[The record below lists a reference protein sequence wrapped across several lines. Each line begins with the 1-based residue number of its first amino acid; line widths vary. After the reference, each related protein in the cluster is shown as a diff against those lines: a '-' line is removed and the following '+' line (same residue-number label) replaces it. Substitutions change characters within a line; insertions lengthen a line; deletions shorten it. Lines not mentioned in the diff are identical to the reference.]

1 MGARKYGAARALA
14 FGAALA
20 AMTGAS
26 SVAGADEPP
35 APATPPP
42 DDPQMAEARRQ
53 FQAGVNLLDDPDG
66 ARYEEAYHAFQ
77 KAYELSK
84 SPKVLGNIGFCSM
97 KLERD
102 GEAIDAYAAYLRDSK
117 DIDPRER
124 AQIERDLSTLSSTV
138 ATFKATL
145 KSSVGANAVLV
156 DTREQTRGAPVVNS
170 YTFSGTELSVRVR
183 PGRHVFKVK
192 GEGGESIV
200 HEVTMEPASSK
211 THQFTFA
218 PPVVATPRD
227 AAAPRSNPSYAGP
240 IILGAVGLAGIGTGV
255 VTGLM
260 ARGKTDDIEAKC
272 PGDVCPSTYDF
283 RSDRSEAKTLG
294 TIADISFISGGA
306 LLGGAIVWALLVPSG
321 APKAPKTG
329 SAAATAWLPGAHCNG
344 RGCGVQFGGAF

>member
-1 MGARKYGAARALA
+1 
-14 FGAALA
+14 
-20 AMTGAS
+20 
-26 SVAGADEPP
+26 
-35 APATPPP
+35 
-42 DDPQMAEARRQ
+42 MAEARRQ

-77 KAYELSK
+77 KAYALSK

-102 GEAIDAYAAYLRDSK
+102 GEAIDAYSAYLRDSK

-124 AQIERDLSTLSSTV
+124 AQIERDLATLASTV

-145 KSSVGANAVLV
+145 KKPAGANAVLI
-156 DTREQTRGAPVVNS
+156 DTREQTRGAPIVNS
-170 YTFSGTELSVRVR
+170 YPLTGTEVSIRVR

-192 GEGGESIV
+192 GDGGESIV
-200 HEVTMEPASSK
+200 HEVTMEPASMK
-211 THQFTFA
+211 AHEFTFA

-227 AAAPRSNPSYAGP
+227 TTAPRSRPSYAGP
-240 IILGAVGLAGIGTGV
+240 IILGLVGLAGVGTGV
-255 VTGLM
+255 ATGLM

-272 PGDVCPSTYDF
+272 PNDLCPGSYDF
-283 RSDRSEAKTLG
+283 RSDRTDAKTLG

-321 APKAPKTG
+321 APKTPKTG
-329 SAAATAWLPGAHCNG
+329 STATAWLPNA
-344 RGCGVQFGGAF
+344 GCSAKGCSVQFGGSF